1 MTVRSPFS
9 TVSLVRQM
17 TETKTEGNTI
27 PSLQILYIHSDQD
40 LISHVQSNE
49 EVMKIKEMLT
59 KGNYFAF

>member
-1 MTVRSPFS
+1 
-9 TVSLVRQM
+9 M

-59 KGNYFAF
+59 KGNYFAFWEIYPNFFIIVCEGQ